1 MPQISREEEKM
12 VDALLKE
19 VLHRP
24 GKENIG
30 MILTHVGVVR
40 GHSRSGKKVKGV
52 KIRVNQEALK
62 EILDEARK
70 RPGIVAVEVKINEGE
85 LRVGDIVMVLVVA
98 GDFRENVINTLT
110 ETLNA
115 IKARVTSKE
124 ELLEE

>member
-1 MPQISREEEKM
+1 MPQILEEEGM
-12 VDALLKE
+12 VDALLE
-19 VLHRP
+19 EILRRP

-30 MILTHVGVVR
+30 MILTHVGIVR
-40 GHSRSGKKVKGV
+40 GHSRAGKRVRGV
-52 KIRVNQEALK
+52 RVQVNREVLA

-85 LRVGDIVMVLVVA
+85 LRVGDILMVLVVA

-124 ELLEE
+124 ELVEE